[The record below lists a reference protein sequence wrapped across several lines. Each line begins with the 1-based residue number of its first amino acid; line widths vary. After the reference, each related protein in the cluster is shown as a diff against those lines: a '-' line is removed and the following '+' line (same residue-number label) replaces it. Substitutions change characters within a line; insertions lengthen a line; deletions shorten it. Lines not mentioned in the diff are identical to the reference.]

1 MSELHPLF
9 VVNPRSAGGKTREA
23 WPSIQRAIE
32 SRLGTIDVSFT
43 DRPMHAADIAKDG
56 AEKGRPLVVAVG
68 GDGTFNEVVNGLMA
82 SHRPETRIGMI
93 AQGTGGDFR
102 KSLGFEHRL
111 DAYIDALASGRERKL
126 DVGHLTYADKSG
138 ATRERHFINILS
150 CGMGGLVDQ
159 HVANAPRILGGTA
172 AYFMSSL
179 RGLIESRV
187 GHVKCTVTCDGK
199 VSEQLIHSL
208 MIAIC
213 NGQYFGSG
221 MHVAPMAKPDDGYFE
236 LVALGATSKITFALT
251 SSSIYSGS
259 HMKRADTVHVR
270 GQSFRLELVNEDARD
285 VYLLDLD
292 GEPVGMLPI
301 EIKLLPGA
309 VTLRG

>member
-1 MSELHPLF
+1 MSEALPLF
-9 VVNPRSAGGKTREA
+9 VVNPRSGGGKTGA
-23 WPSIQRAIE
+23 TWASIQSAIE
-32 SRLGTIDVSFT
+32 TRLGKVDVVFT
-43 DRPMHAADIAKDG
+43 ERPMHAADLAKEG
-56 AEKGRPLVVAVG
+56 AEKGHPLVVAVG

-82 SHRPETRIGMI
+82 ANNPETRIGMV

-102 KSLGFEHRL
+102 KTLGFEHRL
-111 DAYIDALASGRERKL
+111 DVYLDALASGRERKL

-138 ATRERHFINILS
+138 ARKSRHFVNILS

-159 HVANAPRILGGTA
+159 HVANASRALGGTA
-172 AYFMSSL
+172 AYFISSL
-179 RGLIESRV
+179 RGLIESKL

-221 MHVAPMAKPDDGYFE
+221 MHVAPMARPDDGYFE
-236 LVALGATSKITFALT
+236 LIALGATSKLTFALT
-251 SSSIYSGS
+251 SSSIYSGA
-259 HMKRADTVHVR
+259 HMKRGDTVHMR
-270 GQSFRLELVNEDARD
+270 GQSFRLELQNQDARD

-301 EIKLLPGA
+301 EIQLLPGA